1 MEKVS
6 TDVLIIGGGL
16 AAMMAALEAFAF
28 TSSVLMVSKGKIG
41 RSGATL
47 WAGANLAAV
56 LPDAVEGGDS
66 IDFHVED
73 TFSGGGCINDLKLIR
88 VLAENAPGDLLLLE
102 KLGVSFLKR
111 NGRFDLRQPPG
122 HRNPRTVFTLNPN
135 VPMKIRGKTITD
147 PLRQAVLAKD
157 ITTVEGVSIIRLIT
171 EDGRIAGAIGLLRK
185 SGEIIAIECK
195 AAVIASGGAGS
206 LYEVNTNPNDLTGD
220 SYALG
225 LEAGCSL
232 RDMEFVQFFPCF
244 HLGSPRITIHTPLFS
259 DGAVLRNKEGERFL
273 AKYDAERMEL
283 GTRDAIAQAIYRE
296 IEEGSGIDGGVYADL
311 TGIPSELIS
320 FRFPDLLRLFRKH
333 GIDLEREWIRVAP
346 AAHFFMGGVVIDER
360 CRTSIHGLF
369 AAGEATGGVHG
380 ANRLSGNGLS
390 DPLVFGRIA
399 GREAALYAEDTKKIR
414 ASQDVVSIASACKG
428 EGMERGK
435 ITEIRDRIRQLMTH
449 KVGIIRKGTGLEE
462 ASGELGSLRGLF
474 DLKGPAG
481 EKAMGDYFEVRSML
495 IAALAVARSALF
507 REESRGAHMR
517 EDFPTNKPEMVR
529 SICVRLDNGEIKPS
543 FQS

>member
-122 HRNPRTVFTLNPN
+122 HRNPRTVFTMNPN

-147 PLRQAVLAKD
+147 PLRQAILAKD

-195 AAVIASGGAGS
+195 AAVS
-206 LYEVNTNPNDLTGD
+206 
-220 SYALG
+220 
-225 LEAGCSL
+225 
-232 RDMEFVQFFPCF
+232 
-244 HLGSPRITIHTPLFS
+244 
-259 DGAVLRNKEGERFL
+259 
-273 AKYDAERMEL
+273 
-283 GTRDAIAQAIYRE
+283 
-296 IEEGSGIDGGVYADL
+296 
-311 TGIPSELIS
+311 
-320 FRFPDLLRLFRKH
+320 
-333 GIDLEREWIRVAP
+333 
-346 AAHFFMGGVVIDER
+346 
-360 CRTSIHGLF
+360 
-369 AAGEATGGVHG
+369 
-380 ANRLSGNGLS
+380 
-390 DPLVFGRIA
+390 
-399 GREAALYAEDTKKIR
+399 
-414 ASQDVVSIASACKG
+414 
-428 EGMERGK
+428 
-435 ITEIRDRIRQLMTH
+435 
-449 KVGIIRKGTGLEE
+449 
-462 ASGELGSLRGLF
+462 
-474 DLKGPAG
+474 PAG
-481 EKAMGDYFEVRSML
+481 V
-495 IAALAVARSALF
+495 
-507 REESRGAHMR
+507 
-517 EDFPTNKPEMVR
+517 
-529 SICVRLDNGEIKPS
+529 LDPS
-543 FQS
+543 TK